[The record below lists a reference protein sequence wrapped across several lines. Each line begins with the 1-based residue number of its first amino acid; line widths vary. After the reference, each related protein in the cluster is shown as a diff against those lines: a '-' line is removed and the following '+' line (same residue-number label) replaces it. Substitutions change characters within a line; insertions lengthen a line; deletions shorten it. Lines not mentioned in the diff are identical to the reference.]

1 MRTFPERLRVACF
14 SLISRI
20 SSRCRPPADVSV
32 CCRGI
37 CRTAST
43 SGGFTLLEAL
53 IALVIVGVS
62 LGVLFQVVSGS
73 INLSLHGR
81 ELFVITAEAQ
91 AVFDAVAP
99 RSLPWEEL
107 EWSNS
112 TETGEWTLT
121 LHPVILRDAFERTGV
136 TGGQDLFKLVF
147 DYRDLASD
155 RAVRLF
161 AYRREPQDRL
171 RVFLEK
177 NREHVA
183 WDEHD
188 RFAEFLTP

>member
-1 MRTFPERLRVACF
+1 MRRFPERLRFACF
-14 SLISRI
+14 SLISGR
-20 SSRCRPPADVSV
+20 RPVDAPTH
-32 CCRGI
+32 CRGI
-37 CRTAST
+37 RRMAST

-99 RSLPWEEL
+99 RSLPWEDL

-161 AYRREPQDRL
+161 SYRREPQDRL

-177 NREHVA
+177 NREHVV

>member
-14 SLISRI
+14 SQISRI

-99 RSLPWEEL
+99 RSLPWEDL